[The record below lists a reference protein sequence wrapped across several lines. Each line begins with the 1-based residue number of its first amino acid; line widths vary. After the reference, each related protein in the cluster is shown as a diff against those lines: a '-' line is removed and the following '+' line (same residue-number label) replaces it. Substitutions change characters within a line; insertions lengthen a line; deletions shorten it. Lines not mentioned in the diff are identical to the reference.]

1 MHHPSATL
9 AILGILCAAAGVA
22 FQFAHVFAQ
31 LHALDLGPL
40 LVGIGVVFV
49 LSAWLLQWASP
60 RLPLDRD
67 DE

>member
-1 MHHPSATL
+1 MRHSSAAL
-9 AILGILCAAAGVA
+9 AILGILFAAAGVA
-22 FQFAHVFAQ
+22 FQLAQVSAQ

-49 LSAWLLQWASP
+49 VSAWLLRWVSP
-60 RLPLDRD
+60 PLPLDRD